1 VKAALY
7 GSGVSTKVLPIV
19 MGLGG
24 REVSLEQQKNQLKVL
39 NKLNETGEF
48 PKDMIEG
55 TFWDG
60 LLEVD

>member
-7 GSGVSTKVLPIV
+7 GSGAVTKVLPIV

-24 REVSLEQQKNQLKVL
+24 REVSLEQQKDQLKVL

>member
-1 VKAALY
+1 MLAALY
-7 GSGVSTKVLPIV
+7 GSGATTKVLPIV

-24 REVSLEQQKNQLKVL
+24 REVGLEQQKSQLKVL